1 MTTTTPRTHSRR
13 RADDL
18 LAAIDHATR
27 AELLAAAL
35 SLSSARVANIL
46 KSLERKGQV
55 ERIQE
60 GRLA

>member
-27 AELLAAAL
+27 AELEDRGYQGVTFDGV
-35 SLSSARVANIL
+35 ARRARTSKPVL
-46 KSLERKGQV
+46 
-55 ERIQE
+55 
-60 GRLA
+60 